1 MKKFYLLPLTCA
13 IAALSA
19 CSPAPIKQEIVV
31 APPVLAPAPAPVVL
45 RKVEPESTAPHYR
58 LNPRNYLTP
67 LNVLLVEQIKESLTP
82 KVVDAATGA
91 VVSRLPLRIPG
102 RPVID
107 PAITVPTAATIT
119 ALGATQPTIPALT
132 LGSTSTFNNA
142 NNPTTAIPA
151 GAPDTGLTGSGTPPI
166 APLAQPE
173 QQNTEQALLEIDPSL
188 KLDQQALAALATTQN
203 AVAQPAIA
211 NPVPATTAT
220 TSPDT
225 TTPPSIDVNTTSSAL
240 VAVAATAVELPK
252 IMIPVHDQ
260 QAIGGAL
267 SPAPSSDQL
276 NVTQLD
282 KDILLIEGKA
292 RHYPTYFTDRLERS
306 KAEKKIREIIQ
317 RLDVIAV
324 DPRASYEVLLRAM
337 KSHVLARNMDAG
349 PDSAFKS
356 AVYFQRLLKMRPNDP
371 ETSFW
376 YGFSLGE
383 GGGFRESIP
392 HLNNAVK
399 AGYQEAYLSLAHSY
413 LQMEDKTN
421 ALTLLNN
428 YKIKFPTDA
437 TRTDQL
443 ISEIQAGKRY
453 SIWQ

>member
-13 IAALSA
+13 MAALSA
-19 CSPAPIKQEIVV
+19 CSPAPVKQEIVV
-31 APPVLAPAPAPVVL
+31 APVLAPAPAPIVL
-45 RKVEPESTAPHYR
+45 RKVEPESSAPHYR
-58 LNPRNYLTP
+58 LNPKNYQAP
-67 LNVLLVEQIKESLTP
+67 LNVLLVEQIKEALTP
-82 KVVDAATGA
+82 KVVDASTGA

-102 RPVID
+102 QPGVNPTLITPPV
-107 PAITVPTAATIT
+107 ATTT
-119 ALGATQPTIPALT
+119 ALGAPQPTLPALPIGT
-132 LGSTSTFNNA
+132 DNPNNA
-142 NNPTTAIPA
+142 ANAIPA
-151 GAPDTGLTGSGTPPI
+151 GQPDTGLAGAETTTV
-166 APLAQPE
+166 APPE

-188 KLDQQALAALATTQN
+188 KLDEQALAALATTQN
-203 AVAQPAIA
+203 ASAQNAVA
-211 NPVPATTAT
+211 NSVPVTTAA
-220 TSPDT
+220 TSLDT
-225 TTPPSIDVNTTSSAL
+225 TTPLAVDTITTANANL
-240 VAVAATAVELPK
+240 APVAVAATPAELPK

-260 QAIGGAL
+260 QVSSGAL
-267 SPAPSSDQL
+267 QPAPSSDQL
-276 NVTQLD
+276 DVTQLD

-306 KAEKKIREIIQ
+306 KAERKIKEITQ
-317 RLDVIAV
+317 RLDIIAV
-324 DPRASYEVLLRAM
+324 DPRASYDVLLRAM

-399 AGYQEAYLSLAHSY
+399 ADYQEAYLALAHSY

-421 ALTLLNN
+421 ALTMLNN

>member
-13 IAALSA
+13 MAALSA
-19 CSPAPIKQEIVV
+19 CSPAPVKQEIVV
-31 APPVLAPAPAPVVL
+31 APVLAPTPAPVVL

-58 LNPRNYLTP
+58 LNPKNYQAP
-67 LNVLLVEQIKESLTP
+67 LNVLLVEQIKEALTP
-82 KVVDAATGA
+82 KVVDASTGA

-102 RPVID
+102 QPVVN
-107 PAITVPTAATIT
+107 PALITPSVATTT
-119 ALGATQPTIPALT
+119 ALGATQPTIPALPIGT
-132 LGSTSTFNNA
+132 ESTTNNA
-142 NNPTTAIPA
+142 ANTIPA
-151 GAPDTGLTGSGTPPI
+151 GQSDTQLTGAGTTAVAPP
-166 APLAQPE
+166 E
-173 QQNTEQALLEIDPSL
+173 KQNTEQALLEIDPSL
-188 KLDQQALAALATTQN
+188 KLDEQALAALATTQN
-203 AVAQPAIA
+203 ASAQNAAA
-211 NPVPATTAT
+211 NPVPVTTAA
-220 TSPDT
+220 TSPDA
-225 TTPPSIDVNTTSSAL
+225 TTPPAIDTTTANANL
-240 VAVAATAVELPK
+240 APVAVAAIPAELPK

-260 QAIGGAL
+260 QVSGGAL
-267 SPAPSSDQL
+267 RPAPSSDQL
-276 NVTQLD
+276 DVTQLD

-306 KAEKKIREIIQ
+306 KAERKIKEITQ
-317 RLDVIAV
+317 RLDIIAV
-324 DPRASYEVLLRAM
+324 DPRASYDVLLRAM

-399 AGYQEAYLSLAHSY
+399 AEYQEAYLSLAHSY

-421 ALTLLNN
+421 ALTMLNN